1 MAQQRGVHQPATPS
15 AADASLLCAP
25 HSLPLQV
32 YGAVTMNN
40 TLVLGLFL
48 LVVWIQ
54 RLEWVY
60 SSEVAVI
67 VSATLAIGALGVSR
81 NTFRAWLA
89 VPALLL
95 YPASLAGVYALD
107 TFLGWQ

>member
-1 MAQQRGVHQPATPS
+1 MK
-15 AADASLLCAP
+15 
-25 HSLPLQV
+25 V

-48 LVVWIQ
+48 LVVWSQ
-54 RLEWVY
+54 RLPWVY
-60 SSEVAVI
+60 SSEVLVI
-67 VSATLAIGALGVSR
+67 VLSTLAVAALGVSR
-81 NTFRAWLA
+81 NTFKLWMAL
-89 VPALLL
+89 PALLL

>member
-1 MAQQRGVHQPATPS
+1 MVLS
-15 AADASLLCAP
+15 S
-25 HSLPLQV
+25 LQV

-60 SSEVAVI
+60 SSEVTVI
-67 VSATLAIGALGVSR
+67 VAATLAIGALGVSR
-81 NTFRAWLA
+81 NTFKLWMAI
-89 VPALLL
+89 PAILL